1 MKPARKLPGPAAA
14 ALLAL
19 GYLLMLL
26 LPAGAAR
33 LGDAKLL
40 SGTVPRPVME
50 GQLSARAQEIPLI
63 YALYRSRVLSGGED
77 FSQSGEAATPEQA
90 RSLSGTLGELEDAGV
105 LPGFCREAA
114 GSIFDLPGALA
125 YTGREKGFVQKSY
138 QGYDASGNA
147 RSVLVQQQEETGLV
161 TVCTLSSPLPAPE
174 GGEKT
179 DPERILKQYRAY
191 LGLDGL
197 TGWQEAGRGENSA
210 VCWSAEGQIYLYCTV
225 EEERFALG
233 AVSLPPE
240 ELEAIAAGLA

>member
-1 MKPARKLPGPAAA
+1 MKPARKLPGPVLA

-40 SGTVPRPVME
+40 SGTVPRPAME
-50 GQLSARAQEIPLI
+50 GQLSARAQEIPLV

-90 RSLSGTLGELEDAGV
+90 RSLSGTLEALEADGV
-105 LPGFCREAA
+105 LPGSCRKAA
-114 GSIFDLPGALA
+114 ESIFDLPGALA

-138 QGYDASGNA
+138 QGYDDSGNA

-161 TVCTLSSPLPAPE
+161 TACTLSAPLPAPD
-174 GGEKT
+174 GGDGT
-179 DPERILKQYRAY
+179 DPGQILKEYRAC
-191 LGLDGL
+191 LGLDTL
-197 TGWQEAGRGENSA
+197 TDWQEARPGENSA
-210 VCWSAEGQIYLYCTV
+210 VCWSAEGQIYLYCTF
-225 EEERFALG
+225 EKDRFALG
-233 AVSLPPE
+233 ATSLPPE
-240 ELEAIAAGLA
+240 ELEAIAAGLT

>member
-1 MKPARKLPGPAAA
+1 MKFARKLPGPAAV

-33 LGDAKLL
+33 LGDAELL

-50 GQLSARAQEIPLI
+50 GQLSARAQEIPLV
-63 YALYRSRVLSGGED
+63 YALYRSRVLSGGET
-77 FSQSGEAATPEQA
+77 ATPEQA
-90 RSLSGTLGELEDAGV
+90 RSLSGTLGKLEDAGV

-114 GSIFDLPGALA
+114 ENIFDLPGALA

-147 RSVLVQQQEETGLV
+147 GSVLVQQQEETGLV

-174 GGEKT
+174 GGDKT
-179 DPERILKQYRAY
+179 DPGQILKQYRAY

-197 TGWQEAGRGENSA
+197 TDWQEAGRGENSA

-233 AVSLPPE
+233 AASLPPE